1 MGRLVVAITVG
12 IAVMLSGCNM
22 LSKKTASAPAAPARP
37 AWIDNPGNGVSA
49 SAGWNPRGRAAQ
61 EEMAVARARTEYAK
75 RFGVEVSAVTEQ
87 STTVFGSSAST
98 SGSSGLKETVNQ
110 KDVRAEVK
118 AKWHDGASDTIWVWL
133 VPSN

>member
-1 MGRLVVAITVG
+1 
-12 IAVMLSGCNM
+12 MLA
-22 LSKKTASAPAAPARP
+22 KKQTPAPAAPARP
-37 AWIDNPGNGVSA
+37 VWIDNPGHGVSA

-61 EEMAVARARTEYAK
+61 EEMAIARARTEYAK

-87 STTVFGSSAST
+87 STTVFGVSAST
-98 SGSSGLKETVNQ
+98 TGSSGLRETVNQ

-118 AKWHDGASDTIWVWL
+118 AKWHDTASDTIWVWL